1 MSQMNH
7 KFFSETTFSVQLPY
21 IAGHSLYKGFNSTKE
36 SHLRRELQ
44 TVENP
49 QMVTRKGRGAPEI
62 IQYYST
68 LVIIVKCRKIK
79 INFKKF

>member
-1 MSQMNH
+1 
-7 KFFSETTFSVQLPY
+7 
-21 IAGHSLYKGFNSTKE
+21 
-36 SHLRRELQ
+36 
-44 TVENP
+44 
-49 QMVTRKGRGAPEI
+49 MVTRKGRGAPEI